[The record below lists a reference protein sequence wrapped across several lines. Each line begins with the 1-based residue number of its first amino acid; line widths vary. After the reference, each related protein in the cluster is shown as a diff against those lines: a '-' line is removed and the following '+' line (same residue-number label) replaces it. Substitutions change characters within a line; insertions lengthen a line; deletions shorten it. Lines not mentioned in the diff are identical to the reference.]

1 RVAVTEWPTI
11 TDSTPAAI
19 TISQISTV
27 RRRGMWLRTL
37 TQILSAIEVMH
48 RASGKTT
55 PQEGARPK
63 ETAMDTAPISMAA
76 IAAELAAAQN
86 SQTPIIGV
94 NGRFAAR
101 PGPVAVAVA
110 WGIRGSSTMGP
121 APSTTI
127 AQIAAC
133 GDSAPSPEAIT
144 GAAAKVTSFRVAAM
158 PRARGIRP
166 AETR

>member
-1 RVAVTEWPTI
+1 
-11 TDSTPAAI
+11 
-19 TISQISTV
+19 
-27 RRRGMWLRTL
+27 MWLRTL
-37 TQILSAIEVMH
+37 TQIPPAIEVMH

-121 APSTTI
+121 APSTTR
-127 AQIAAC
+127 
-133 GDSAPSPEAIT
+133 SEER
-144 GAAAKVTSFRVAAM
+144 RVGTAS
-158 PRARGIRP
+158 
-166 AETR
+166 